1 MYFLYCNFFIFIF
14 YVYLGDVGVTRQ
26 AVFRGARERRGDVSK
41 EAEGIAHG
49 YHHAPSPNDVHR
61 VGRGRTYFFIFLF
74 LFIIAHGY
82 HHAPSPNDVHRV
94 GRGRTYFFI
103 FLFLFIIAHGYH
115 HAPSPHDVHRGP
127 REDIYICSHTQT
139 HTHKHTQTHTNTHTH
154 THTLSLPVRRG
165 TNEMAQAPMR
175 MTCST
180 NIGLSVK

>member
-1 MYFLYCNFFIFIF
+1 VLFAREVVGMYFLYCNFFIFIF

-41 EAEGIAHG
+41 EAEG
-49 YHHAPSPNDVHR
+49 
-61 VGRGRTYFFIFLF
+61 
-74 LFIIAHGY
+74 IAHGY